1 MKNGRHVAFQTNTYC
16 NVIKSAP
23 SAHTICPCLLP
34 TQSILPPLP
43 PQLRPY
49 QFNKENSCW
58 PDQYFKRIFTEEDG
72 NKGVFWH
79 AINICREENSEPSPY
94 EGWAGLC
101 VSAR

>member
-1 MKNGRHVAFQTNTYC
+1 MWLFKHLLQCYKICPFCPHYQPL
-16 NVIKSAP
+16 P
-23 SAHTICPCLLP
+23 SAHTIYL
-34 TQSILPPLP
+34 TTSA